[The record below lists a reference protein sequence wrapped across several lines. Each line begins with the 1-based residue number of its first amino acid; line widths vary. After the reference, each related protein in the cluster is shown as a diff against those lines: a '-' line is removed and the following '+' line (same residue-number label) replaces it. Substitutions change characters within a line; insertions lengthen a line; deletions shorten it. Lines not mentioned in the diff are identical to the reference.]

1 MKLGRRT
8 VVIDWLMIPVKYIKI
23 LFLVIIIIIA
33 VIVYYLYFS
42 GTSPQTGEK
51 TPELPPGESTAVFVT
66 INGDVQVKK
75 ADLYVWKP
83 ADYRVD
89 LREGDLIR
97 TAPDAHARIK
107 FMDGTI
113 ADISSDSM
121 VRVEKEKT
129 IEKTKQIVT
138 NLEVGEIQIQ
148 VPEEKKDDSNVKSG
162 DMRGHIKSG
171 SEVSVRSNP
180 EQNSQNVEVHKGPGI
195 DVETSKEKVHIGFLE
210 AVKVEKDKIKEKIKL
225 PPAPNPKLPVSGSIH
240 EFKRPDYVEIQFEW
254 YDIEAAKSYRF
265 YISQANSPFLVD
277 KLLKEVKDNT
287 IILHIPSQ
295 TRAKYLWAVSAVDA
309 NKVEGPK
316 SPIWAF
322 TVQKTIDTANVRK
335 EPPVL
340 KITDVEPYIP
350 FLNIKGL
357 TDVNA
362 TITVN
367 GESVDVNSEGK
378 FDYFYRLRTAG
389 KNIITIV
396 AEDQAGLKTEK
407 IIERTIN

>member
-1 MKLGRRT
+1 M
-8 VVIDWLMIPVKYIKI
+8 
-23 LFLVIIIIIA
+23 
-33 VIVYYLYFS
+33 
-42 GTSPQTGEK
+42 
-51 TPELPPGESTAVFVT
+51 GESTAVFVT

-121 VRVEKEKT
+121 VRVEQEKT
-129 IEKTKQIVT
+129 IEKSKQIVT

-148 VPEEKKDDSNVKSG
+148 VPDEKKDPSTVRSG
-162 DMRGHIKSG
+162 EMKGHIKSG
-171 SEVSVRSNP
+171 SEVLVKSNP
-180 EQNSQNVEVHKGPGI
+180 EQNQQDLEVHRGSA
-195 DVETSKEKVHIGFLE
+195 DVETRNEQVHVDVLE
-210 AVKVEKDKIKEKIKL
+210 RLNVEKGNVKEKIKL
-225 PPAPNPKLPVSGSIH
+225 PPAPNAKLPMSGSIH

-254 YDIEAAKSYRF
+254 YDIEAAKAYRF
-265 YISQANSPFLVD
+265 YVSQANSPFLAD
-277 KLLKEVKDNT
+277 KFLKEVKDNT

-295 TRAKYLWAVSAVDA
+295 TRAKYLWAVSALDA
-309 NKVEGPK
+309 NNVEGPK
-316 SPIWAF
+316 SPIWTF

-335 EPPVL
+335 EPPAL
-340 KITDVEPYIP
+340 KVTDVEPYIP
-350 FLNIKGL
+350 FLNIKGQ

-362 TITVN
+362 TISIN

-378 FDYFYRLRTAG
+378 FDYFYRLRSAG
-389 KNIITIV
+389 KNVITIV